1 MADLAIDLGVN
12 AGNSDSVLGSLAGGL
27 GDLSASALDATSS
40 LGDVGVSAEDMSS
53 FMDVGERRAD
63 ALAQAQN
70 DVAQASLDMEQ
81 ATVDSTQAQNDANQ
95 ATLDGVQAQQD
106 FTQARRDGAQ
116 SGIDVKQAL
125 LDQKI
130 AQKEYNEAVGEFG
143 KNSLEAEQASINM
156 SQADED
162 LKQAKED
169 AKQATID
176 GKQALLSATQATT
189 DHKQAVLSGKQAT
202 IDGKNAQLGL
212 NQAQRDVVGAEVMN
226 SWIGTVATLAPI
238 LTGLIGVFQLLQGGM
253 LATATASISSGF
265 ATAAAWLSTAASAVA
280 SGLAI
285 AGAWLLSIWPI
296 ALVIAAVVGITIL
309 VIKNWDTIRDWTIK
323 IFTGIWNWLQG
334 IWADIVGIFNWAF
347 RTIKAIFFNFTPLGI
362 IIKNWGGITGWIT
375 RQWNSAANAV
385 SSAVG
390 RIGGFFNG
398 MWDGITEGL
407 KWALNGALGLIND
420 AIYAINVLISGANR
434 VPGVNIPFI
443 PYIPY
448 LAEGGITTGPTLAMI
463 GEGHEQEAVLPLSK
477 LQSLIGNVEGGGRP
491 VILQISGGGF
501 REFLQENVRVVSGG
515 DVVKYAGG
523 A

>member
-12 AGNSDSVLGSLAGGL
+12 AGNSDSVLGGIAGAL
-27 GDLSASALDATSS
+27 GDVSASALDATSA

-63 ALAQAQN
+63 ALARAQLGVEEASQEMKRAVQ
-70 DVAQASLDMEQ
+70 DAKTAQLDMNE
-81 ATVDSTQAQNDANQ
+81 AQ
-95 ATLDGVQAQQD
+95 LDGKAAAIDLEEAQ
-106 FTQARRDGAQ
+106 
-116 SGIDVKQAL
+116 
-125 LDQKI
+125 LDQVES
-130 AQKEYNEAVGEFG
+130 QKAYTDAVKEFG
-143 KNSLEAEQASINM
+143 KNSMEAKRAAIDIKRADQGVAEAKAAAKRATDDYTT
-156 SQADED
+156 SQLDNKDAA
-162 LKQAKED
+162 LAGKE
-169 AKQATID
+169 
-176 GKQALLSATQATT
+176 
-189 DHKQAVLSGKQAT
+189 
-202 IDGKNAQLGL
+202 AQLNL
-212 NQAQRDVVGAEVMN
+212 NDAQREVVGAEVMN

-253 LATATASISSGF
+253 LATA
-265 ATAAAWLSTAASAVA
+265 ATSVGAAFTTIGSWIAMAATSTVSALAVA
-280 SGLAI
+280 A
-285 AGAWLLSIWPI
+285 AWLLSIWPI
-296 ALVIAAVVGITIL
+296 ALVIAAVVGLTY
-309 VIKNWDTIRDWTIK
+309 VIIRNWDTIRDWTVK
-323 IFTGIWNWLQG
+323 IFVGIWHWLQSV
-334 IWADIVGIFNWAF
+334 WEDIVGVFNWAI
-347 RTIKAIFFNFTPLGI
+347 RMIKAIFFNFTPLGI

-390 RIGGFFNG
+390 RIGGFFSG

-407 KWALNGALGLIND
+407 KWALNGAIGLIND